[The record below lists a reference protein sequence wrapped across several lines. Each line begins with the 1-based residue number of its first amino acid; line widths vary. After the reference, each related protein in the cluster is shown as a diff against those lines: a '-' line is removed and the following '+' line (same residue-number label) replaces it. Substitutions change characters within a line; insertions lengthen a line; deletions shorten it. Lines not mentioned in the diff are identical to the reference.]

1 MKDRVKQIIEKVVEK
16 KNLLLV
22 DVVIRGKNNSPK
34 FEVFI
39 DNSEGINSTIC
50 TEVSRE
56 IKEEINET
64 EFAEYDYMLVVS
76 SPGIDTPLVYV
87 EQYAKHID
95 RTLAI
100 SFLTEEENVL
110 SIEAKL
116 KSVNENELVFIF
128 KNEEKKINFNNIKKA
143 KVKLSFWLM
152 EA

>member
-1 MKDRVKQIIEKVVEK
+1 MKNKVKDIIEKVVSEQD
-16 KNLLLV
+16 LLLV
-22 DVVIRGKNNSPK
+22 DIVIRGKNNSPK

-39 DNSEGINSTIC
+39 DNAVGINSKIC
-50 TEVSRE
+50 AKVSRE

-76 SPGIDTPLVYV
+76 SPGIDKPLLYL
-87 EQYAKHID
+87 EQYAKHIN

-100 SFLTEEENVL
+100 SFLTEQENIL
-110 SIEAKL
+110 SIEAQL
-116 KSVNENELVFIF
+116 KEVNKNELTFIF
-128 KNEEKKINFNNIKKA
+128 KKEDKKINFNNIKKA

>member
-1 MKDRVKQIIEKVVEK
+1 MKDRVKQIIEKVVES

-22 DVVIRGKNNSPK
+22 DIVIRGKNNSPK
-34 FEVFI
+34 
-39 DNSEGINSTIC
+39 IC

-56 IKEEINET
+56 IKDEIYET

-76 SPGIDTPLVYV
+76 SPGIDKPLVYV
-87 EQYAKHID
+87 EQYAKHIN
-95 RTLAI
+95 RILAI

-110 SIEAKL
+110 SIEAQL
-116 KSVNENELVFIF
+116 KSVNNNELVFIF